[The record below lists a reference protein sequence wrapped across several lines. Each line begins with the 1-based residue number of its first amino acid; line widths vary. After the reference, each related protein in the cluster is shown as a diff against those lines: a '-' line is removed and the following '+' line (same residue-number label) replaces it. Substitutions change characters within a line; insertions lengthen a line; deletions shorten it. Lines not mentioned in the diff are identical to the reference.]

1 MQNEKCENGKI
12 GEGNAEGGCKDIWPT
27 SPWPGLIG
35 RGTHSKGKPWLYC
48 QLIDFEWH

>member
-1 MQNEKCENGKI
+1 MKNVKMGKKENEKRKG
-12 GEGNAEGGCKDIWPT
+12 AARTWAT